1 MRLTLGSGPE
11 GGDDVVAVGGAGPLG
26 VDDPEV
32 GVVPELPG
40 AGGGESVE
48 AGALVGGAELG
59 AGGDGDEVDGLGAT
73 GACWCGADRL
83 GSGRTRK

>member
-1 MRLTLGSGPE
+1 VRLTLGSGPE
-11 GGDDVVAVGGAGPLG
+11 GGDDVVAVGDADPLG

-32 GVVPELPG
+32 GVVPELLG

-59 AGGDGDEVDGLGAT
+59 VGGADGDGLDGLGAT
-73 GACWCGADRL
+73 GACW
-83 GSGRTRK
+83 